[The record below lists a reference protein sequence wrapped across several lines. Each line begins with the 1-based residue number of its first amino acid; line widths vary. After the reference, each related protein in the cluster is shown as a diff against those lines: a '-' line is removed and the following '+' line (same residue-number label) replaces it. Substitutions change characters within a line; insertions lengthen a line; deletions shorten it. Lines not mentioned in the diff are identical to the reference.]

1 MVNKIA
7 VMASTNATD
16 TVAIKRAMD
25 SGQIDAEFCLFFVN
39 KPEAG
44 AVEKA
49 RNWGIPCEI
58 VDYRDMNKEEYEQKL
73 QEILNKYA
81 PDLILAIGY
90 NKIMSDAVCEKFR
103 YKIIN
108 VHPSLLPAFG
118 GGFNFDV
125 HKAVLEHGCKV
136 SGCTLHF
143 VTPDLDN
150 GPIIVQKC
158 VDICDGETEQTLQKK
173 IQVAE
178 GEGFIDAIK
187 CFFDGKIKI
196 DGRVVRILN

>member
-1 MVNKIA
+1 
-7 VMASTNATD
+7 MASTNGTD
-16 TVAIKRAMD
+16 TIAIHD
-25 SGQIDAEFCLFFVN
+25 SIESGKLDAKFSLFLVN

-44 AVEKA
+44 AVQKA
-49 RNWGIPCEI
+49 KDWGIPCEI
-58 VDYRDMNKEEYEQKL
+58 IDYREMSKEDYETKL
-73 QEILNKYA
+73 QKVLDSYEI
-81 PDLILAIGY
+81 DLILAIGY
-90 NKIMSDAVCEKFR
+90 NKIITDAVCEKFMH
-103 YKIIN
+103 KIIN

-150 GPIIVQKC
+150 GPIIMQKC
-158 VDICDGETEQTLQKK
+158 VDIDNGETEQSLQKK

-178 GEGFIDAIK
+178 GICFIEAIK
-187 CFFDGKIKI
+187 LFFNGKIKI
-196 DGRVVRILN
+196 DGRVVHTE

>member
-1 MVNKIA
+1 MKNKIA

-16 TVAIKRAMD
+16 TIAIKKAMD
-25 SGQIDAEFCLFFVN
+25 DKRINAEFCLFFVN
-39 KPEAG
+39 KPGAG
-44 AVEKA
+44 AVRKA
-49 RNWGIPCEI
+49 EDWGIPCEI
-58 VDYRDMNKEEYEQKL
+58 VDYTQMPKSDYETRLKQ
-73 QEILNKYA
+73 ILKKYE

-90 NKIMSDAVCEKFR
+90 NKIISDEICNA

-150 GPIIVQKC
+150 GPIIVQRC
-158 VDICDGETEQTLQKK
+158 VSIDEAETEETLQKK
-173 IQVAE
+173 IQVLE
-178 GEGFIDAIK
+178 GEGFIEAIRL
-187 CFFDGKIKI
+187 FFEDRLQM
-196 DGRVVRILN
+196 DGRVVRIES